1 MVTIDTI
8 ATDHAVEAVV
18 PVRAG
23 GVFSLDGVRT
33 RLKLWWR
40 RRRTRAHLYQLTE
53 LQLRD
58 VGLTPDMVELEIR
71 KSKLLL
77 LDRPFQP
84 PF

>member
-8 ATDHAVEAVV
+8 STDHSDEAVLPG
-18 PVRAG
+18 PVA

-40 RRRTRAHLYQLTE
+40 RRRTRADLCQLTE

-58 VGLTPDMVELEIR
+58 VGLTPDMAEGEIR